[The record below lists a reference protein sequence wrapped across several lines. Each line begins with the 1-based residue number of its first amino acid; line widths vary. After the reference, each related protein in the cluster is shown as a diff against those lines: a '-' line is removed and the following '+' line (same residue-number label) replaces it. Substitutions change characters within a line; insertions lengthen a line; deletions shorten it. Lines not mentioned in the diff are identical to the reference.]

1 MRPVNL
7 SRVARKS
14 LERFPAK
21 HQRQLAARLLA
32 LGADP
37 RPADSKKLH
46 GSDRYRIDVGEYR
59 IVYSIEPTGVAVD
72 LVEKRDDVY
81 KKLRRRRS

>member
-21 HQRQLAARLLA
+21 HRRQLAERLLA

-37 RPADSKKLH
+37 RPQDSKKLH

-59 IVYSIEPTGVAVD
+59 IVYTIEATEVAVD
-72 LVEKRDDVY
+72 LVEKRDTVY
-81 KKLRRRRS
+81 RTLRRRKG